1 MLLVQ
6 VDEGRETL
14 EQIFVAAFPGPL
26 LYAINCSDIL
36 ERFQRANKD
45 RYIIKIQKPQN
56 RKEQSFL
63 FTFTKSFINEAYR
76 GYAKKGKEQL
86 ERAESIKEIFERTYE
101 ARLHHLGL
109 LHVKVR
115 FPDTW
120 DKDKVALGETE
131 ASFQFYHIAKTLF
144 NTIEGSEKMRYVEF
158 KKLYTYLGPDGVSGL
173 ARKLALNLKSN
184 FIENIGDTNLQL
196 QVFHEN
202 LGNTRFFP
210 LSVLGKHKAFNI
222 LMTHNDLMVRR
233 YRIEIQRD
241 FAFLFERLC
250 NVEKDMFMPLG
261 MANEVL
267 GIYQKF
273 SDGLDTI
280 KDMFSFQLGISS
292 TFYEVIGLTLALS
305 TLVYGMFSF
314 MISLLLIPLIAL
326 IFLAELA
333 MLVRYSI
340 GSMVDEELSYLI
352 KESDI
357 YET

>member
-1 MLLVQ
+1 MPLIQ
-6 VDEGRETL
+6 VDKGRATL
-14 EQIFVAAFPGPL
+14 EQTFVAAFPGPL
-26 LYAINCSDIL
+26 LFAINCSDIL
-36 ERFQRANKD
+36 ERFQRDNKD
-45 RYIIKIQKPQN
+45 RYVVKIQKPQN
-56 RKEQSFL
+56 WKEQSFL
-63 FTFTKSFINEAYR
+63 FAFAKNFIDEAFR
-76 GYAKKGKEQL
+76 GYAKKGKKQL

-109 LHVKVR
+109 LYVKVP

-120 DKDKVALGETE
+120 DRKKVELAETE
-131 ASFQFYHIAKTLF
+131 ASFQFYHVAKTLF
-144 NTIEGSEKMRYVEF
+144 ETIQVSEKMKYVEF
-158 KKLYTYLGPDGVSGL
+158 KKLYIYLGPDGVEGL
-173 ARKLALNLKSN
+173 AKKFALNLKSN
-184 FIENIGDTNLQL
+184 FIENIWETNLQL
-196 QVFHEN
+196 QVFRER
-202 LGNTRFFP
+202 LGKTKFFSF
-210 LSVLGKHKAFNI
+210 SVLGKHKAFNV
-222 LMTHNDLMVRR
+222 LMTHNDLIVRR
-233 YRIEIQRD
+233 YRTEIQRD

-273 SDGLDTI
+273 SDGLNSI

-305 TLVYGMFSF
+305 TLVYGMVPFKV
-314 MISLLLIPLIAL
+314 SLLLIPLISL

-333 MLVRYSI
+333 MLLSYST

-352 KESDI
+352 EESDV